1 MSGHNQPA
9 YELFLN
15 GEAISITLNVL
26 FETDKA
32 VIKNN
37 FYDDIKKVAN
47 FMAKN
52 PTAIVNIEG
61 HTDSRASTDYNQT
74 LSEKRANAVR
84 DELIKYGIDANR
96 LIAIGY
102 GELKPIATNSTAE
115 GMAQNRRVVATSTSV
130 NNLGIKIKDRLES
143 LTLTDNRGL
152 EADELELVLD
162 DHDNALA
169 LPKRGA
175 VIQLS
180 LGWTDSA
187 LINKGTFIVD
197 EVEHSGSPDKL
208 SIKARSAD
216 FKDNI
221 HAKKATSYHAKTL
234 GEIVA
239 TIAKAHKLTP
249 KVSKELASINIAH
262 VDQTDES
269 DLNLLSRLAKDYDAI
284 VTVKSGHLMLFKAGQ
299 ATTVSGKPIPPVTI
313 TREDGDQH
321 RYTLVERESGYT
333 GVKAYWN
340 DKKGA
345 RRKEVLVGKDDK
357 LKVIRKT
364 YRSETEAKHAA
375 QAELKRSQRNAATF
389 SLTLA
394 LGRPEIIPETPA
406 KLNGWKAEIDTHSW
420 LVIKATHSLSG
431 SGLTTGLEMETLV
444 N

>member
-32 VIKNN
+32 VIKNT
-37 FYDDIKKVAN
+37 FYDDIKKVAD

-52 PTAIVNIEG
+52 PTAIVTIEG
-61 HTDSRASTDYNQT
+61 HTDSRASTEYNQK
-74 LSEKRANAVR
+74 LSEKRANAVLN
-84 DELIKYGIDANR
+84 ELIKYGIDKNR
-96 LIAIGY
+96 LNAIGY

-115 GMAQNRRVVATSTSV
+115 GMAKNRRVVATSTAI
-130 NNLGIKIKDRLES
+130 NNLGLKIQDRLES

-162 DHDNALA
+162 DGDGKLA
-169 LPKRGA
+169 IPKRGA
-175 VIQLS
+175 KIQLS
-180 LGWTDSA
+180 LGWADKD
-187 LINKGTFIVD
+187 LVNKGSFTVD

-208 SIKARSAD
+208 TIKARSAD
-216 FKDNI
+216 FNDNI

-239 TIAKAHKLTP
+239 TIAKSHKLTP

-284 VTVKSGHLMLFKAGQ
+284 VTVKSGFLMLFKAGQ
-299 ATTVSGKPIPPVTI
+299 ATTVSGKAIPTI
-313 TREDGDQH
+313 TLTRQDGDQH
-321 RYTLVERESGYT
+321 RYTIVERESGYT

-345 RRKEVLVGKDDK
+345 RRKDVLVGKDDK

-375 QAELKRSQRNAATF
+375 QAELNRSKRSVATF
-389 SLTLA
+389 SYTLA
-394 LGRPEIIPETPA
+394 LGRPEITPETPI
-406 KLNGWKAEIDTHSW
+406 KLNGFKAEINSHKW
-420 LVIKATHSLSG
+420 LVTRATHSLSG
-431 SGLTTGLEMETLV
+431 SGLTTGLEMETLI
-444 N
+444 

>member
-9 YELFLN
+9 YSLVIS
-15 GEAISITLNVL
+15 GEDISITLNVL
-26 FETDKA
+26 FDTDKA
-32 VIKNN
+32 TIKNT
-37 FYDDIKKVAN
+37 FYDDINNVAS

-52 PTAIVNIEG
+52 PTATVTIEG
-61 HTDSRASTDYNQT
+61 HTDSQGSAEYNQQ
-74 LSEKRANAVR
+74 LSKRRADAVR
-84 DELIKYGIDANR
+84 QELIKQRIDAKR
-96 LIAIGY
+96 LLAVGY
-102 GELKPIATNSTAE
+102 GESRPIADNATAT
-115 GMAQNRRVVATSTSV
+115 GRAKNRRVVATAKALQDISV
-130 NNLGIKIKDRLES
+130 KIHDRLES

-152 EADELELVLD
+152 EADELDILLD
-162 DHDNALA
+162 DSDGKLTI
-169 LPKRGA
+169 PKRGA

-208 SIKARSAD
+208 TIKARSAD
-216 FKDNI
+216 FNDNI

-239 TIAKAHKLTP
+239 TIAKAQKLTP
-249 KVSKELASINIAH
+249 KVSKDLASINIAH

-284 VTVKSGHLMLFKAGQ
+284 VTVKSGYLMLFKAGQ
-299 ATTVSGKPIPPVTI
+299 ATTVSGKPILPVTI

-321 RYTLVERESGYT
+321 RYSIMERESGYT
-333 GVKAYWN
+333 GVKAYWSN
-340 DKKGA
+340 KKGA
-345 RRKEVLVGKDDK
+345 KRQEIIIGKDHK

-364 YRSETEAKHAA
+364 YKSEAEAKYAA

-394 LGRPEIIPETPA
+394 LGRPDITPETPA
-406 KLNGWKAEIDTHSW
+406 KLSGWKPEIDNHAW
-420 LVIKATHSLSG
+420 LVIKAIHSLSG
-431 SGLTTGLEMETLV
+431 SGLTTGLELETLV
-444 N
+444 V